1 MTVLAVG
8 IILLGL
14 YPEMF
19 TTAVGFAV
27 AVVR

>member
-1 MTVLAVG
+1 MVLAVG

-14 YPEMF
+14 YPGMF

-27 AVVR
+27 AAVR